1 MDQLEAARSL
11 EMMRTAR
18 GALAERAKWSF
29 ARHAAVGLLLGGLIA
44 GYALPG
50 PWPVILAAACMAAT
64 AIIVARDRRRDGFFV
79 SGYRSGST
87 RWVTFAM
94 LLVGVAA
101 LAGAIVLKKRYGL
114 TWAPIAIGSGVAV
127 LATIGSII
135 WERVYR
141 RELHGAQHE
150 R

>member
-29 ARHAAVGLLLGGLIA
+29 VRHAAVGLLLGGLIA

-50 PWPVILAAACMAAT
+50 SWPLIVAAACMTAT
-64 AIIVARDRRRDGFFV
+64 AMVVARDRRRDGFSV
-79 SGYRSGST
+79 SGYRSGRT

-94 LLVGVAA
+94 LLVGLAA
-101 LAGAIVLKKRYGL
+101 LVGAIVLKKHYGL
-114 TWAPIAIGSGVAV
+114 TWAPIAIGSGIAV
-127 LATIGSII
+127 FATISSIV
-135 WERVYR
+135 WERVYQ
-141 RELHGAQHE
+141 RELDGARHE

>member
-1 MDQLEAARSL
+1 MDEVEAVQSL
-11 EMMRTAR
+11 EMMRTTR
-18 GALAERAKWSF
+18 GALAERARWSF

-50 PWPVILAAACMAAT
+50 PWPMIVAAACMIAT
-64 AIIVARDRRRDGFFV
+64 VMIVARDRQRDGFFV
-79 SGYRSGST
+79 GGYRSGRT

-94 LLVGVAA
+94 LLVGLVA
-101 LAGAIVLKKRYGL
+101 LMGAIGLKTRYSL
-114 TWAPIAIGSGVAV
+114 TWAPVAIGSGMVV
-127 LATIGSII
+127 FATIMSIV

-141 RELHGAQHE
+141 RELDGAQHG

>member
-1 MDQLEAARSL
+1 MDQVEAARSL

-50 PWPVILAAACMAAT
+50 PWPVIVAAACMAGT
-64 AIIVARDRRRDGFFV
+64 TMVVARDRRRDGFFV
-79 SGYRSGST
+79 SGYRSGRT

-94 LLVGVAA
+94 LLVGMAA
-101 LAGAIVLKKRYGL
+101 LVGAIVLKKRYDL
-114 TWAPIAIGSGVAV
+114 TWAPVAIGGGIVV
-127 LATIGSII
+127 FATISSIV

-141 RELHGAQHE
+141 RELDGALHG